1 MTIPQRLRESVGI
14 KKEVVV
20 LGVRER
26 MEIWDRG
33 EFERYRDVH
42 AAAYENGDL
51 EPRGGPC
58 SRVPVSGPTQGPTTT
73 ERRNGGSA

>member
-1 MTIPQRLRESVGI
+1 MARYLVVAHETVTNPRLLDA
-14 KKEVVV
+14 V

-42 AAAYENGDL
+42 AAAYENGEL
-51 EPRGGPC
+51 EPRGLQ
-58 SRVPVSGPTQGPTTT
+58 SRPV
-73 ERRNGGSA
+73 